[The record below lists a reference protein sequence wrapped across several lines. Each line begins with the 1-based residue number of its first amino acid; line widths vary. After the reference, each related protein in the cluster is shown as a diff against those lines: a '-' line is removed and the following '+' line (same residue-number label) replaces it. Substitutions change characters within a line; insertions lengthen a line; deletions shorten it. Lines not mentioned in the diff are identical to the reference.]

1 MSIAAA
7 QNILDCFDG
16 RLNPALV
23 VNEQSLSKI
32 S

>member
-1 MSIAAA
+1 MRMAVAAA

-23 VNEQSLSKI
+23 VNARMI
-32 S
+32 